1 MPVLTTA
8 ALVLRRADYG
18 DYDRMV
24 TLLTPGHGR
33 LDAVARGCRRPKS
46 SLTNAAEPFISGE
59 FQLFQKGERYAIET
73 VSGARGFFRI
83 AHGLR
88 ALTHGAYWLRLLDAG
103 VPRDV
108 PAEEI
113 FLLALKALAHLNY
126 APELPAAMLTFAF
139 EAHFMALS
147 GYPPRVDSCVLCGRP
162 IAGEARFDARLGG
175 AVCPSCPSHAPRISL
190 ARAAYSTNCRA
201 RALKT
206 RQNWSRVRTGPRPRA
221 CFANTRSSACKFPKN
236 FCRPLFRRRRRRV
249 YK

>member
-1 MPVLTTA
+1 MPLLTTA

-46 SLTNAAEPFISGE
+46 PLTNAAEPFISGE
-59 FQLFQKGERYAIET
+59 FQLFQKGERYAIEQCQ
-73 VSGARGFFRI
+73 VREGFFE
-83 AHGLR
+83 LR
-88 ALTHGAYWLRLLDAG
+88 TDYERLTHGAYWLRLLDAG

-190 ARAAYSTNCRA
+190 GARRILYKLPRTRFENAPKLVESPDWPEAAR
-201 RALKT
+201 
-206 RQNWSRVRTGPRPRA
+206 
-221 CFANTRSSACKFPKN
+221 
-236 FCRPLFRRRRRRV
+236 LFRKYTQQRMQIPEKFLPPLV
-249 YK
+249 SAQAAAGI

>member
-46 SLTNAAEPFISGE
+46 PLTNAAEPFISGE
-59 FQLFQKGERYAIET
+59 FQLFQKGERYAIEQCQ
-73 VSGARGFFRI
+73 VRDGFFE
-83 AHGLR
+83 LR
-88 ALTHGAYWLRLLDAG
+88 TDYERLTHGAYWLRLLDAG

-113 FLLALKALAHLNY
+113 FLLALKAFAHLNY

-147 GYPPRVDSCVLCGRP
+147 AILRAWTVACS
-162 IAGEARFDARLGG
+162 A
-175 AVCPSCPSHAPRISL
+175 AVP
-190 ARAAYSTNCRA
+190 CRGS
-201 RALKT
+201 AL
-206 RQNWSRVRTGPRPRA
+206 
-221 CFANTRSSACKFPKN
+221 
-236 FCRPLFRRRRRRV
+236 
-249 YK
+249 